1 MQTVFEPAGQNVPT
15 IKTAYSH
22 TSKAVKTLVWLR
34 VDMYDSN
41 SISDSKAAVT
51 PSVTPS
57 GTQNRSLMQCIG
69 PVQYITKGDS

>member
-15 IKTAYSH
+15 NKTTNSQ
-22 TSKAVKTLVWLR
+22 TSEAVKTLVRLR

-41 SISDSKAAVT
+41 SDSKAA
-51 PSVTPS
+51 VTPS

-69 PVQYITKGDS
+69 HVQYTTKGDS

>member
-15 IKTAYSH
+15 NKTTYSH
-22 TSKAVKTLVWLR
+22 TSKAVKTLVRLR

-51 PSVTPS
+51 SS
-57 GTQNRSLMQCIG
+57 GTQNRSLMQCIR
-69 PVQYITKGDS
+69 PVQYTTKGDS

>member
-51 PSVTPS
+51 PSGEEFNAVYWTCS
-57 GTQNRSLMQCIG
+57 
-69 PVQYITKGDS
+69 VHH